1 MVENTFFFSYTY
13 KLGIVRH
20 RSHAQCSDGV
30 INLSQSPDRSCVNER
45 FALFGSAL
53 PLPQFHVSF
62 CNPHIGREGKTPD
75 EYLANDSL
83 FYWQRVIPC
92 IRLKLY
98 LQPAVALWSFP
109 AKLVVPCIC
118 ASPSISDKGLRC
130 DWAIQQE
137 NSESIQIT
145 SELLVLVLL
154 NSYSRDSKCTY
165 APH

>member
-1 MVENTFFFSYTY
+1 MVENTFFFSYTV

-83 FYWQRVIPC
+83 FYWQAC
-92 IRLKLY
+92 HTLH
-98 LQPAVALWSFP
+98 PAQALL
-109 AKLVVPCIC
+109 AARRDALVF
-118 ASPSISDKGLRC
+118 S
-130 DWAIQQE
+130 
-137 NSESIQIT
+137 
-145 SELLVLVLL
+145 
-154 NSYSRDSKCTY
+154 SKTCR
-165 APH
+165 ALHMR

>member
-1 MVENTFFFSYTY
+1 MPNVAMVSLIYRKAQTEVVLTRDLLY
-13 KLGIVRH
+13 LGLHWPCHNSMFPSAILTLAGKGKPQMNISPIIVY
-20 RSHAQCSDGV
+20 
-30 INLSQSPDRSCVNER
+30 
-45 FALFGSAL
+45 FT
-53 PLPQFHVSF
+53 
-62 CNPHIGREGKTPD
+62 GR
-75 EYLANDSL
+75 
-83 FYWQRVIPC
+83 RVIPC

-137 NSESIQIT
+137 NNSESIQIT